1 MNLRRMAVLSSN
13 SKIDCLYWIRLGFYL
28 AAAVIL
34 GTLGMGATG
43 EEASPFGKVAGH
55 WHFFFIGVLAA
66 IVANSTGAG
75 GGIVFLPVFTLL
87 GLSVTESLATSLAI
101 QCFGMTAGGLA
112 WFQHLRKG
120 AICDAQAKSF
130 RAIFL
135 VAVIGALL
143 GLRVTQ
149 ELLPNPDW
157 NIEWL
162 FSLFSLVVGL
172 TILVATLKGRDVNG
186 SREGGISFGELAGL
200 VLSSFLGGA
209 ITGWLSIG
217 VGEIL
222 AIYLL
227 ALRFRV
233 NFAVAVA
240 VCVTSI
246 TVITGVPFYFGK
258 SVIVLEVLVFAAPGA
273 LIGGTFA
280 KRLAIYLGARRLKL
294 GMAGWI
300 LLTAVIH
307 LIS

>member
-1 MNLRRMAVLSSN
+1 M
-13 SKIDCLYWIRLGFYL
+13 
-28 AAAVIL
+28 
-34 GTLGMGATG
+34 
-43 EEASPFGKVAGH
+43 
-55 WHFFFIGVLAA
+55 
-66 IVANSTGAG
+66 
-75 GGIVFLPVFTLL
+75 
-87 GLSVTESLATSLAI
+87 
-101 QCFGMTAGGLA
+101 
-112 WFQHLRKG
+112 
-120 AICDAQAKSF
+120 
-130 RAIFL
+130 
-135 VAVIGALL
+135 
-143 GLRVTQ
+143 
-149 ELLPNPDW
+149 
-157 NIEWL
+157 
-162 FSLFSLVVGL
+162 
-172 TILVATLKGRDVNG
+172 
-186 SREGGISFGELAGL
+186 
-200 VLSSFLGGA
+200 
-209 ITGWLSIG
+209 SIG

-258 SVIVLEVLVFAAPGA
+258 SVIVLEVVVFAAPGA